1 MTDKDRIIF
10 HTRLFF
16 KSFEEVYN
24 TRFPNYNKQDVSN
37 YAIRTLL
44 KELNNTICTY
54 DERAAIVQLVVGG
67 INADSFDTLD
77 EWLSDTYDKMNNIEE
92 LTNKEFLYNII
103 HYYVRSCC
111 LSLNDRA
118 VNAIMPVIALSEEN
132 DETEVTDFADAYDWA
147 IAFLTKSAD
156 FRSHF
161 TGFLSDF
168 VQGMLY
174 AKENYCIDY
183 HDNYTDEELNNGIDE
198 RFDNY
203 LDCAR
208 QTDGLLSELKEEA
221 LQLYKDA
228 DKQSNLHRELAKIL
242 GK

>member
-1 MTDKDRIIF
+1 MTDKDSIIF
-10 HTRLFF
+10 YTRLFF
-16 KSFEEVYN
+16 KGFEEIYN

-44 KELNNTICTY
+44 KGPNNTPYTH
-54 DERAAIVQLVVGG
+54 DERVAILQLVAGS

-77 EWLSDTYDKMNNIEE
+77 EWLSYTYDKINNIEE

-103 HYYVRSCC
+103 HYYVRSCW

-118 VNAIMPVIALSEEN
+118 VNAIMPVIELSEEK
-132 DETEVTDFADAYDWA
+132 DKTEVTDFNDAYDWA

-161 TGFLSDF
+161 TGFISDF

-174 AKENYCIDY
+174 AKENDCIYY
-183 HDNYTDEELNNGIDE
+183 HDGYTDEELNNVIDE

-208 QTDGLLSELKEEA
+208 QVDGLLSELKEEA
-221 LQLYKDA
+221 LKLYNDA
-228 DKQSNLHRELAKIL
+228 DKQSNLHLELAKIL

>member
-1 MTDKDRIIF
+1 MSYKDSIVF
-10 HTRLFF
+10 YTRRFF
-16 KSFEEVYN
+16 KGFEERSH

-44 KELNNTICTY
+44 KGPNNTSYTY
-54 DERAAIVQLVVGG
+54 DERVAIVQLVVGG

-103 HYYVRSCC
+103 HYYVRNYW
-111 LSLNDRA
+111 LRLNDRA
-118 VNAIMPVIALSEEN
+118 VDAIMPVIALSEEN
-132 DETEVTDFADAYDWA
+132 DKTEVTDFIDACDWA

-168 VQGMLY
+168 VQGMLH
-174 AKENYCIDY
+174 AKENDGIDD
-183 HDNYTDEELNNGIDE
+183 HDYYTNEELNNGIDE
-198 RFDNY
+198 SFDNY

-208 QTDGLLSELKEEA
+208 QVDGLLSELKEEA
-221 LQLYKDA
+221 LKLYNDMP
-228 DKQSNLHRELAKIL
+228 DFIVTGKQIGRAHV
-242 GK
+242 